1 MDIIQT
7 IGTILLG
14 FTGLGF
20 FILAVL
26 DKPLAARSS
35 ASAPAIRSRP
45 GIFVPVR
52 LLRSMLAKLKLAAAG
67 GYRVGETTS
76 QDMKKAA

>member
-14 FTGLGF
+14 LTGLGF
-20 FILAVL
+20 FILAVF
-26 DKPLAARSS
+26 DKPLAARSR
-35 ASAPAIRSRP
+35 ADAAPAIRSRP

-67 GYRVGETTS
+67 GYRVGETA